1 MKWFRSLA
9 QIVGQVSRPA
19 AGVHART
26 EPDLEVR
33 CRRGRL
39 PHTSQVVFLVAGVAV
54 VALAVYA
61 DLPSWLQHV
70 PAVQGREG
78 VFFRTEPMP
87 GGPVAVRRPPAEA
100 RAALTQLIAATPADA
115 ELHALRARESEAQL
129 DFAAAEQ
136 DWRRF
141 AELAPD
147 KAAGQLALADFYN
160 RRLRPAEE
168 IRALDAAAAQAA
180 PPSESFQPAALQRSW
195 RTFER
200 AVALVDAQA
209 LPVDTGIAQYR
220 AWIARYPRE
229 QEAYR
234 RFLDYALAHKRFDAA
249 EEVIGAYQK
258 AFPAD
263 AVFPVSARA
272 RIEESRGSVEQALAV
287 YDRAFE
293 PLWPPALVKDYFALL
308 GRTHNLRRYLE
319 RARAALA
326 ANPNDLNAAV
336 RIFYYY
342 QQQGNLPAAQRT
354 LIEFRLRKQARQAA
368 STTDELWV
376 LARLFEATQQYEEAV
391 RNYYDMYALA
401 GSGAA
406 AERALAGII
415 GVLFTAPEQPIRFGA
430 GDLSF
435 YKDVATM
442 DPHPGFLNGI
452 LSLLL
457 NSTYPQNHYAEE
469 DRASA
474 AYFHRVRA
482 SELLALFDSRYPNS
496 AERPSLHLQLVA
508 AYATYGDSDGVIRG
522 ARRFLA
528 AFPQAAG
535 QRTAVAM
542 LMADAFARK
551 NDVQQEFATY
561 DAVLKETAGLREP
574 EYQSVLNRYVARLV
588 SLKRPLDALRILRQE
603 LDRNPNDAG
612 LYERLAAFMQQNRLD
627 AQVEQVYRRAIQ
639 QFDGTSWYDKLA
651 RWYLRRKQMAEF
663 EQLTREVVGIFGG
676 TDLERYFREI
686 VNQGAVG
693 AALYLQV
700 NLYAHERFPND
711 LVFVHNL
718 LGAYSTRGTVDPAAW
733 QRLLRTY
740 WYHDDNLR
748 ATFFRFLAGS
758 QRLDAEVN
766 EARGAAPGNMAA
778 VRFVAEAEAWRSHF
792 EQAAPGLDALA
803 AQHPAEPG
811 LAGRA
816 AALDRSLAAFDPQP
830 GGPGMPGPYMAKA
843 VGIEE
848 KLHQFAPRESAR
860 LTEIGEIYA
869 DRELFGRARPY
880 WNRIAGIEPGKP
892 DGYLEAA
899 TVFWDYFLYDDAL
912 RLLEEGRRRLGN
924 PLLYAYEAGAI
935 YENKR
940 DYARAVAEYMK
951 GAESGSSARAR
962 LIQLS
967 RRPAQR
973 ALVEKL
979 TIERASG
986 ANPDTAAVAL
996 RTAVLEG
1003 QNRRDD
1009 LRQFLMDVAGRTTS
1023 LELLETIRDTAGR
1036 TGLDEVEERS
1046 LERQIAVAA
1055 DPVERMRLRLAMM
1068 RFYEGRRD
1076 VQRARDA
1083 VEALYRQAPEILGV
1097 VRATVDFY
1105 WRNKM
1110 ERQAVDVLLRAVTAA
1125 NAPLKKQFT
1134 LEAARKSTETGDI
1147 QRARQLLDTLL
1158 QAEPFQPEYLAAMAE
1173 TYARQGDD
1181 RGLRDF
1187 YTRKI
1192 GEIKDEKL
1200 RTTLR
1205 RGLIPVL
1212 TRQKDYAAAV
1222 DQYIE
1227 IVKAY
1232 PEDEGVAREAAS
1244 YASAHA
1250 AADRL
1255 RGYFRKA
1262 VADSPRDFR
1271 WPMVLARLDTF
1282 FEDIPA
1288 AITAYGQAIA
1298 IRPDRVDLHIARASL
1313 QERLMRFDDA
1323 LSSYRKI
1330 YDLTYRDPQW
1340 MRKVAEV
1347 YARRGQTDAAVKA
1360 LREALIEGRPERPQP
1375 FFEAA
1380 RIMDSWNMLDA
1391 ARRFA
1396 ERGVEL
1402 AGANLLADYDYVG
1415 GARIY
1420 ARVMTR
1426 LRAHTAA
1433 YARLEKLAVDDA
1445 SRSALYSVL
1454 AEMGAAVS
1462 TYFTPEEK
1470 AAFEAFLAQKP
1481 RSPALV
1487 EVAARAGLADFQ
1499 ARWLFEQMM
1508 TNAGQARGEEQQF
1521 SELQKRRMKF
1531 DDLAR
1536 KLLAYWNVHPLT
1548 PDRDRLLIDAAQAY
1562 RSAGDETGELA
1573 ALTLKQQ
1580 SSALAGDPLE
1590 RFLELLVRR
1599 NPQRLVALAEAA
1611 TEHERD
1617 AAANAAV
1624 ASGDS
1629 GLALRAVAARGRGL
1643 APVWTSAYTGLV
1655 GLYYAD
1661 SAASV
1666 EADFRN
1672 ALGAGTIGER
1682 LGKQVDRTRQLAG
1695 GGWFYYGTA
1704 FGEYIAAKKTGYPE
1718 DYLPALLEGTPAR
1731 ASAYLTL
1738 ADYYRDSGEPARA
1751 LADYAHTLELD
1762 SKRGDVEGR
1771 MAEVFWDQGKRDEAI
1786 AHWKSAFEAF
1796 RKLED
1801 GRIPEA
1807 FWGDVEH
1814 ALESVGR
1821 RKLLPQV
1828 RQEADDVLRTYI
1840 RRNGSYRVE
1849 PLLRAAYEAAG
1860 DPAAGVA
1867 WITDLIRAAAQPLGL
1882 YTSIVDAKWLPE
1894 AAREPVYRR
1903 ILDTAAAE
1911 AAQAT
1916 GEYQYR
1922 QDELRQWR
1930 VRWIA
1935 YLVDTKQA
1943 DRARTELEAQP
1954 ENMRMEYA
1962 VNSLEIRIAAQRGT
1976 LAALIERYEREP
1988 DKAPSFELLRDTAAL
2003 LRKNG
2008 DDAGA
2013 RRVLEFAYTRE
2024 LDRRNFSAANFLG
2037 LAELRLE
2044 TGDIAAAVTLL
2055 RRMTLVAN
2063 EPFEDL
2069 EPAADLLSKYGRAT
2083 EARQFLSERVKAV
2096 PWDCGARVK
2105 LGDASVAATPE
2116 APYALRAQAALLK
2129 PAAKSG
2135 SGELDLLASGA
2146 VAPAAAEQ
2154 PFFYY
2159 ARLKAAETIA
2169 DAAARIRL
2177 LLGAL
2182 AIDPNANEARLALF
2196 RAALAGGNYQLA
2208 ISSLEPMLETMRY
2221 VLNRPSRDEEL
2232 DLTYF
2237 AQQFLVSTGLDGRE
2251 RGALAEGL
2259 GLASEKVGRS
2269 GAAVVFYR
2277 IALALEPTQGA
2288 RASLDRLR
2296 AAENRRAQNAQ
2307 RRPVIS
2313 RGLEQ
2318 ERLVRV
2324 RLDGGAR

>member
-1 MKWFRSLA
+1 MS
-9 QIVGQVSRPA
+9 
-19 AGVHART
+19 
-26 EPDLEVR
+26 
-33 CRRGRL
+33 
-39 PHTSQVVFLVAGVAV
+39 
-54 VALAVYA
+54 
-61 DLPSWLQHV
+61 
-70 PAVQGREG
+70 
-78 VFFRTEPMP
+78 
-87 GGPVAVRRPPAEA
+87 
-100 RAALTQLIAATPADA
+100 
-115 ELHALRARESEAQL
+115 
-129 DFAAAEQ
+129 
-136 DWRRF
+136 
-141 AELAPD
+141 
-147 KAAGQLALADFYN
+147 
-160 RRLRPAEE
+160 
-168 IRALDAAAAQAA
+168 
-180 PPSESFQPAALQRSW
+180 
-195 RTFER
+195 
-200 AVALVDAQA
+200 
-209 LPVDTGIAQYR
+209 
-220 AWIARYPRE
+220 
-229 QEAYR
+229 
-234 RFLDYALAHKRFDAA
+234 
-249 EEVIGAYQK
+249 
-258 AFPAD
+258 
-263 AVFPVSARA
+263 
-272 RIEESRGSVEQALAV
+272 
-287 YDRAFE
+287 
-293 PLWPPALVKDYFALL
+293 
-308 GRTHNLRRYLE
+308 
-319 RARAALA
+319 
-326 ANPNDLNAAV
+326 
-336 RIFYYY
+336 
-342 QQQGNLPAAQRT
+342 
-354 LIEFRLRKQARQAA
+354 
-368 STTDELWV
+368 
-376 LARLFEATQQYEEAV
+376 
-391 RNYYDMYALA
+391 
-401 GSGAA
+401 
-406 AERALAGII
+406 
-415 GVLFTAPEQPIRFGA
+415 
-430 GDLSF
+430 
-435 YKDVATM
+435 
-442 DPHPGFLNGI
+442 
-452 LSLLL
+452 
-457 NSTYPQNHYAEE
+457 
-469 DRASA
+469 
-474 AYFHRVRA
+474 
-482 SELLALFDSRYPNS
+482 
-496 AERPSLHLQLVA
+496 

-522 ARRFLA
+522 GRRFLA

-561 DAVLKETAGLREP
+561 DALLKELAARAGGVALREP
-574 EYQSVLNRYVARLV
+574 EYRHVLDRYVARLV

-663 EQLTREVVGIFGG
+663 QQLTREVVGIFSG
-676 TDLERYFREI
+676 TELERYFGEI

-693 AALYLQV
+693 AAMYLQV

-711 LVFVHNL
+711 LVFVRNL
-718 LGAYSTRGTVDPAAW
+718 LGAYSTRGTADPAAW

-740 WYHDDNLR
+740 WYYDDNLR

-803 AQHPAEPG
+803 AQHPAEAG

-816 AALDRSLAAFDPQP
+816 AALNRSLAAFDPQLT
-830 GGPGMPGPYMAKA
+830 AKA
-843 VGIEE
+843 VAIEE

-860 LTEIGEIYA
+860 LTAIGEIYA
-869 DRELFGRARPY
+869 DREMFGRARPY

-912 RLLEEGRRRLGN
+912 RLLEEGRTKLGN
-924 PLLYAYEAGAI
+924 PTLYAYEAGAI

-940 DYARAVAEYMK
+940 DYARALAEYMK

-986 ANPDTAAVAL
+986 ANPDAAAVAL

-1009 LRQFLMDVAGRTTS
+1009 LRQFLIDVAGRTTS

-1036 TGLDEVEERS
+1036 TGLEEVEERS

-1068 RFYEGRRD
+1068 RFYEGKRD

-1083 VEALYRQAPEILGV
+1083 VEALYKQNPEILGV

-1227 IVKAY
+1227 IVKAF

-1250 AADRL
+1250 AVDRL

-1262 VADSPRDFR
+1262 VADSPRDYR

-1330 YDLTYRDPQW
+1330 YDLTYRDPHW

-1360 LREALIEGRPERPQP
+1360 LREALIEGRPERPEP
-1375 FFEAA
+1375 FFEVA
-1380 RIMDSWNMLDA
+1380 RILDSWNMLDA

-1433 YARLEKLAVDDA
+1433 YTRLEKLAVDDA

-1454 AEMGAAVS
+1454 AEMGAAVN

-1470 AAFEAFLAQKP
+1470 AAFEAFLAQQP

-1487 EVAARAGLADFQ
+1487 EVAARAGLADLQ

-1548 PDRDRLLIDAAQAY
+1548 PDRDRLLIEAAQAY

-1599 NPQRLVALAEAA
+1599 DPQRLVALAEAA

-1629 GLALRAVAARGRGL
+1629 GLALRAVAARGRGQ

-1661 SAASV
+1661 ASGIGRGRFPQRARRGHDRRAARQTGGPHAAACGRRLVLLRHRVRRVHRGEEGRRSGGLP
-1666 EADFRN
+1666 A
-1672 ALGAGTIGER
+1672 GAARRRAGPCER
-1682 LGKQVDRTRQLAG
+1682 VSHAGGLLPRQRRACARAGRLRAYARTRFQARRCRGSHGRGPLGSGQARRSHR
-1695 GGWFYYGTA
+1695 A
-1704 FGEYIAAKKTGYPE
+1704 
-1718 DYLPALLEGTPAR
+1718 LEG
-1731 ASAYLTL
+1731 
-1738 ADYYRDSGEPARA
+1738 GI
-1751 LADYAHTLELD
+1751 
-1762 SKRGDVEGR
+1762 RG
-1771 MAEVFWDQGKRDEAI
+1771 
-1786 AHWKSAFEAF
+1786 
-1796 RKLED
+1796 
-1801 GRIPEA
+1801 IPEA
-1807 FWGDVEH
+1807 GRRPHTGDV
-1814 ALESVGR
+1814 LGR
-1821 RKLLPQV
+1821 R
-1828 RQEADDVLRTYI
+1828 
-1840 RRNGSYRVE
+1840 
-1849 PLLRAAYEAAG
+1849 
-1860 DPAAGVA
+1860 
-1867 WITDLIRAAAQPLGL
+1867 
-1882 YTSIVDAKWLPE
+1882 
-1894 AAREPVYRR
+1894 
-1903 ILDTAAAE
+1903 
-1911 AAQAT
+1911 
-1916 GEYQYR
+1916 
-1922 QDELRQWR
+1922 
-1930 VRWIA
+1930 
-1935 YLVDTKQA
+1935 
-1943 DRARTELEAQP
+1943 RARA
-1954 ENMRMEYA
+1954 
-1962 VNSLEIRIAAQRGT
+1962 
-1976 LAALIERYEREP
+1976 
-1988 DKAPSFELLRDTAAL
+1988 
-2003 LRKNG
+2003 
-2008 DDAGA
+2008 
-2013 RRVLEFAYTRE
+2013 
-2024 LDRRNFSAANFLG
+2024 
-2037 LAELRLE
+2037 
-2044 TGDIAAAVTLL
+2044 
-2055 RRMTLVAN
+2055 
-2063 EPFEDL
+2063 
-2069 EPAADLLSKYGRAT
+2069 
-2083 EARQFLSERVKAV
+2083 
-2096 PWDCGARVK
+2096 
-2105 LGDASVAATPE
+2105 
-2116 APYALRAQAALLK
+2116 
-2129 PAAKSG
+2129 
-2135 SGELDLLASGA
+2135 
-2146 VAPAAAEQ
+2146 
-2154 PFFYY
+2154 
-2159 ARLKAAETIA
+2159 
-2169 DAAARIRL
+2169 
-2177 LLGAL
+2177 
-2182 AIDPNANEARLALF
+2182 
-2196 RAALAGGNYQLA
+2196 
-2208 ISSLEPMLETMRY
+2208 
-2221 VLNRPSRDEEL
+2221 
-2232 DLTYF
+2232 
-2237 AQQFLVSTGLDGRE
+2237 
-2251 RGALAEGL
+2251 
-2259 GLASEKVGRS
+2259 
-2269 GAAVVFYR
+2269 
-2277 IALALEPTQGA
+2277 
-2288 RASLDRLR
+2288 
-2296 AAENRRAQNAQ
+2296 
-2307 RRPVIS
+2307 
-2313 RGLEQ
+2313 
-2318 ERLVRV
+2318 
-2324 RLDGGAR
+2324 

>member
-1 MKWFRSLA
+1 MKWFR
-9 QIVGQVSRPA
+9 
-19 AGVHART
+19 RT
-26 EPDLEVR
+26 
-33 CRRGRL
+33 G
-39 PHTSQVVFLVAGVAV
+39 FLVC
-54 VALAVYA
+54 ALAVYA
-61 DLPSWLQHV
+61 ELPEWLQHV
-70 PAVQGREG
+70 PAIQGRQS

-87 GGPVAVRRPPAEA
+87 GGPVVVQRPPAEA
-100 RAALTQLIAATPADA
+100 RAALTQLIATAPSDA
-115 ELHALRARESEAQL
+115 ELRALRARESEAGL

-136 DWRRF
+136 DWQRF
-141 AELAPD
+141 AQLAPD
-147 KAAGQLALADFYN
+147 KAAAQLALADFYH
-160 RRLRPAEE
+160 RRLQPVEE
-168 IRALDAAAAQAA
+168 LRALEAAAAQ
-180 PPSESFQPAALQRSW
+180 QQSW
-195 RTFER
+195 STLER
-200 AVALVDAQA
+200 AVALVEAQA
-209 LPVDTGIAQYR
+209 LPADMGIAQYR

-234 RFLDYALAHKRFDAA
+234 RFLDYTLAHKRLDAA
-249 EEVIGAYQK
+249 EEAIATYQK

-263 AVFPVSARA
+263 TVFPVSARA

-287 YDRAFE
+287 YDRAFQ
-293 PLWPPALVKDYFALL
+293 PLWPPELVKDYFALL
-308 GRTHNLRRYLE
+308 QRTRNLRRYLE
-319 RARAALA
+319 QARAALA
-326 ANPNDLNAAV
+326 ANPNSLDAAV

-354 LIEFRLRKQARQAA
+354 LIEFRSRKQTRQAA

-401 GSGAA
+401 GSGAD

-415 GVLFTAPEQPIRFGA
+415 SVLFTAPEQPIRFGA

-435 YKDVATM
+435 YKDIATM

-457 NSTYPQNHYAEE
+457 NSTYPQNQYAEE

-496 AERPSLHLQLVA
+496 TQRPALHFQLVS

-522 ARRFLA
+522 GRRFLA
-528 AFPQAAG
+528 AFPKAE

-551 NDVQQEFATY
+551 NDIVQEFATY
-561 DAVLKETAGLREP
+561 DALLKELPSREP
-574 EYQSVLNRYVARLV
+574 QYQQVLDRYVARLV
-588 SLKRPLDALRILRQE
+588 SLKRPLDALRVLRQE
-603 LDRNPNDAG
+603 LDRNPNDAA

-663 EQLTREVVGIFGG
+663 QQLTREVVGIFSG

-693 AALYLQV
+693 AAMYLQV
-700 NLYAHERFPND
+700 NLYAHERFPNN
-711 LVFVHNL
+711 LVFVRNL
-718 LGAYSTRGTVDPAAW
+718 LGAYITRGTADPAAW

-740 WYHDDNLR
+740 WYYDGDLR

-758 QRLDAEVN
+758 QQLDAEVN
-766 EARGAAPGNMAA
+766 EARAAAPGNMAA

-803 AQHPAEPG
+803 ALHPADAG

-816 AALDRSLAAFDPQP
+816 AALNRSLAVFDPQLT
-830 GGPGMPGPYMAKA
+830 ARA
-843 VGIEE
+843 VAIEG

-869 DRELFGRARPY
+869 DREMFGRARPY
-880 WNRIAGIEPGKP
+880 WNRIAAVEPGKS

-912 RLLEEGRRRLGN
+912 RLLEEGRKKLGN
-924 PLLYAYEAGAI
+924 PALYAYETGAI

-967 RRPAQR
+967 RRPAQQ

-986 ANPDTAAVAL
+986 TNPDAAAVAL
-996 RTAVLEG
+996 RTAVLEA

-1009 LRQFLMDVAGRTTS
+1009 LRRFLIDVAGRTTS
-1023 LELLETIRDTAGR
+1023 LELLETIRSTAGR
-1036 TGLDEVEERS
+1036 AGLDEAEERS
-1046 LERQIAVAA
+1046 LERQIAVTA
-1055 DPVERMRLRLAMM
+1055 DPVERMRLRLALM

-1083 VEALYRQAPEILGV
+1083 VEALYHENPEILGV

-1110 ERQAVDVLLRAVTAA
+1110 ERQSIDVLLRAITTA
-1125 NAPLKKQFT
+1125 NATFKRQFT

-1147 QRARQLLDTLL
+1147 QLARRLLDTLL
-1158 QAEPFQPEYLAAMAE
+1158 QAESSQPEYLVAMAE

-1192 GEIKDEKL
+1192 GEIKDSQL

-1212 TRQKDYAAAV
+1212 TRQKDYTAAI

-1227 IVKAY
+1227 IIKAY

-1250 AADRL
+1250 ATDRL
-1255 RGYFRKA
+1255 RGYFTKA
-1262 VADSPRDFR
+1262 VADSPRDYR

-1323 LSSYRKI
+1323 LGSYRKI

-1347 YARRGQTDAAVKA
+1347 YARRGQIDAAAKA

-1380 RIMDSWNMLDA
+1380 RILDSWNMLDA

-1402 AGANLLADYDYVG
+1402 AGASLLGDDDYVP

-1426 LRAHTAA
+1426 LREHAAA
-1433 YARLEKLAVDDA
+1433 YARLEKLAVDDV
-1445 SRSALYSVL
+1445 SRNGFYSVL
-1454 AEMGAAVS
+1454 AEMGAAVN
-1462 TYFTPEEK
+1462 TYYTPEEK
-1470 AAFEAFLAQKP
+1470 AGVEAFLAKQP
-1481 RSPALV
+1481 RSPALI
-1487 EVAARAGLADFQ
+1487 EVAARAGLAELQ
-1499 ARWLFEQMM
+1499 ARWLFEKMM
-1508 TNAGQARGEEQQF
+1508 TNPGQAHAEERQF

-1531 DDLAR
+1531 GDLANM
-1536 KLLAYWNVHPLT
+1536 LLAYWNTHPLT
-1548 PDRDRLLIDAAQAY
+1548 PDRDRLLIEVAQAY
-1562 RSAGDETGELA
+1562 RSAGNETGELA
-1573 ALTLKQQ
+1573 ALTLKQRN
-1580 SSALAGDPLE
+1580 SGLSGDPLE
-1590 RFLELLVRR
+1590 RFLELLARR
-1599 NPQRLVALAEAA
+1599 DPQRLVALAETA
-1611 TEHERD
+1611 TEQQRD

-1624 ASGDS
+1624 ASGDPA
-1629 GLALRAVAARGRGL
+1629 LALRAVAARGRGL

-1661 SAASV
+1661 TTASV
-1666 EADFRN
+1666 EADFRS

-1682 LGKQVDRTRQLAG
+1682 LGKPVDRARQLVG
-1695 GGWFYYGTA
+1695 SNWFYYGTT
-1704 FGEYIAAKKTGYPE
+1704 FGAYIAAKKTGDPE
-1718 DYLPALLEGTPAR
+1718 DYLPALVEGAPAR

-1762 SKRGDVEGR
+1762 PKRGDVEDR
-1771 MAEVFWDQGKRDEAI
+1771 MAEVLWGQGRRDEAV
-1786 AHWKSAFEAF
+1786 AHWKAAFVAF

-1801 GRIPEA
+1801 GRIPET
-1807 FWGDVEH
+1807 FWSDVEH
-1814 ALESVGR
+1814 ALENVGS

-1849 PLLRAAYEAAG
+1849 PLLRAAYGAG
-1860 DPAAGVA
+1860 GIDWVV
-1867 WITDLIRAAAQPLGL
+1867 DLIGTAAQPLPL
-1882 YTSIVDAKWLPE
+1882 YASIVDAKWLPE
-1894 AAREPVYRR
+1894 PGREVVYRR
-1903 ILDTAAAE
+1903 ILDAAAAE

-1916 GEYQYR
+1916 GDYQYR
-1922 QDELRQWR
+1922 QYELRQWR
-1930 VRWIA
+1930 VRWIG
-1935 YLVDTKQA
+1935 YLADTKQA
-1943 DRARTELEAQP
+1943 DRARTELEALP
-1954 ENMRMEYA
+1954 EDMRKDYA
-1962 VNSLEIRIAAQRGT
+1962 VNALEIRIAAQRGT
-1976 LAALIERYEREP
+1976 LATLIERYEREP
-1988 DKAPSFELLRDTAAL
+1988 DKAPAFELLRDSAAL

-2044 TGDIAAAVTLL
+2044 TGDTAAAVALL

-2069 EPAADLLSKYGRAT
+2069 EPAADLLNKYNRPA

-2096 PWDCGARVK
+2096 PWDLDARVK
-2105 LGDASVAATPE
+2105 LGDASVAAAPE
-2116 APYALRAQAALLK
+2116 APYALRAEAALLK
-2129 PAAKSG
+2129 PAMKTG
-2135 SGELDLLASGA
+2135 SAELDLLASGTI
-2146 VAPAAAEQ
+2146 APAAAEQ
-2154 PFFYY
+2154 PFFYH
-2159 ARLKAAETIA
+2159 ARMKAAQTTA
-2169 DAAARIRL
+2169 DPIRL
-2177 LLGAL
+2177 LMGAL
-2182 AIDPNANEARLALF
+2182 AIDPNAIEARLALF
-2196 RAALAGGNYQLA
+2196 RAALAGGNYQTAL
-2208 ISSLEPMLETMRY
+2208 SSMEP
-2221 VLNRPSRDEEL
+2221 VRDLSE
-2232 DLTYF
+2232 
-2237 AQQFLVSTGLDGRE
+2237 TGLDPRE
-2251 RGALAEGL
+2251 RAAVSEGL
-2259 GLASEKVGRS
+2259 GLASEKVGRPR
-2269 GAAVVFYR
+2269 AAIAFYQT
-2277 IALALEPTQGA
+2277 ALDLEPTQSA
-2288 RASLDRLR
+2288 RVALDRLR
-2296 AAENRRAQNAQ
+2296 AEEDRRAQNAQ

-2318 ERLVRV
+2318 EHLVRV
-2324 RLDGGAR
+2324 RLNGGAR